1 MGKSIMKAIILL
13 LMSPIAIFFLFAGL
27 QTIEFHVME
36 GSQTPV
42 QTYIIIAL
50 SALWIYAVNKTGK
63 YNLLRGMVRI
73 KYFLF
78 SVIQFSC

>member
-1 MGKSIMKAIILL
+1 MKAIILI
-13 LMSPIAIFFLFAGL
+13 LMSPIAILFLFAGL

-36 GSQTPV
+36 GSRTPV
-42 QTYIIIAL
+42 QAYIIIAL
-50 SALWIYAVNKTGK
+50 SAVWVYAVNKTGK

-78 SVIQFSC
+78 SVFNFNC